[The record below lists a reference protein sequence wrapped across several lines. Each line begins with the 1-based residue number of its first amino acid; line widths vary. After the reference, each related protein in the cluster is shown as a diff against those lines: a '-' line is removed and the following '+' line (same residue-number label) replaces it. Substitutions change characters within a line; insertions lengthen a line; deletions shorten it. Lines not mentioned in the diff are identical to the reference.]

1 MHIIADVVSHDK
13 RVLDFVTDLSGR
25 SRVLLEC
32 GKAKETKA
40 AKAKKEAERVDETKF
55 KNYFEFSTPV
65 ANVKPHQ
72 ALAINRGERLKV
84 LSVKVIFL
92 MIVPF

>member
-1 MHIIADVVSHDK
+1 MVESKMDIQIVP
-13 RVLDFVTDLSGR
+13 FG
-25 SRVLLEC
+25 LEF
-32 GKAKETKA
+32 
-40 AKAKKEAERVDETKF
+40 AKAKKVAERVDETKF

-84 LSVKVIFL
+84 LSVKVVFL